1 MEARCYFFIYFM
13 MILLSSVFHS
23 YGKPLPK
30 FSKHQI
36 DKEFPAHKNPR
47 NLQFEEEEDEDEDED
62 EEYESYIVLHYANET
77 NYTNGFKNDY
87 RNNISSIIKI
97 EDNSSFTDEEGFTIP
112 AGTEIEIHFNN
123 SVNNLENFFS
133 QSIDKNMANVVKFL

>member
-47 NLQFEEEEDEDEDED
+47 NLQFEEEEEDED
-62 EEYESYIVLHYANET
+62 EEYESYIV
-77 NYTNGFKNDY
+77 
-87 RNNISSIIKI
+87 I
-97 EDNSSFTDEEGFTIP
+97 
-112 AGTEIEIHFNN
+112 
-123 SVNNLENFFS
+123 FF
-133 QSIDKNMANVVKFL
+133 

>member
-47 NLQFEEEEDEDEDED
+47 NLQFEEEEKDEDE
-62 EEYESYIVLHYANET
+62 
-77 NYTNGFKNDY
+77 
-87 RNNISSIIKI
+87 
-97 EDNSSFTDEEGFTIP
+97 
-112 AGTEIEIHFNN
+112 
-123 SVNNLENFFS
+123 
-133 QSIDKNMANVVKFL
+133 